1 MSNDPFFAPLS
12 GVTGVGPAKADP
24 SADFVSV
31 TPVPPDAPTP
41 PRRHPRA
48 EFGVPS
54 RMEAYYGPDRALLGF
69 QCRFDRADGSKAF
82 QPLTLFRE
90 TATGAL
96 KWKWKGWPDPR
107 PLYGLDRLAARPEA
121 PVLLC
126 EGEKAADAAGELAPD
141 FVAITSPNGSKSAN
155 KADWS
160 PLKGRRV
167 VIWRDADP
175 AGLEYAEAAAAL
187 ILAADAGSVSLLDPP
202 GDAPQGWDAA
212 DALAD
217 GWPTVRVL
225 RLVASARP
233 VGRPAVRPAPTGRPA
248 PTPAAVEASPAEDG
262 GKRGPGRPPWHDTL
276 LGLTKEYVLWH
287 TPKKHTYASIPRPG
301 GHRENWRLNGEA
313 FARDLSLKAFEE
325 TGRVPSKAAIEETV
339 RILEAKA
346 IAYGPCRKEWL
357 RVGERDGKLYLD
369 LGCPQW
375 RAIEIS
381 ANGPE
386 ILEGHDLPF
395 VRPEG
400 MQALPDP
407 VFGEENAINDLRT
420 FVNADSDEDFHLI
433 VAWVLG
439 SMRAAEEYPL
449 LILNGEQGTG
459 KSTLSRLLRSIVD
472 PHAIDML
479 SAPKEDRDLF
489 VLAQHAHLV
498 ALDNLSK
505 VENWMSDSLC
515 ILATGGAM
523 ASRSMY
529 TNDGLSI
536 LEAKRPVILNG
547 IPTLADRPDLAQRSI
562 TVRLKPVPAE
572 ERRTSA
578 DIKREWEAAAPRI
591 LGTFLEALARG
602 LRDVD
607 GVTLDRLPRMAG
619 FARFMVAAAPGLGLD
634 GRALF
639 DAYLANQSELA
650 SSAFENDPVATA
662 IVALMQRTHSGEWQ
676 GTPTDLLQVLSDP
689 EVTPERITNSFAW
702 PRKAQTL
709 GNAVE
714 RIAPALRDRG
724 IDVRKRHSGKTF
736 YEIRARS

>member
-1 MSNDPFFAPLS
+1 MSNDPFFAPLPGVS
-12 GVTGVGPAKADP
+12 GAGPAKAAP
-24 SADFVSV
+24 AGDFVSV
-31 TPVPPDAPTP
+31 TPVPADAPTP
-41 PRRHPRA
+41 PRKHPS
-48 EFGVPS
+48 FGVPS
-54 RMEAYYGPDRALLGF
+54 RREAYYGPDRALLGF
-69 QCRFDRADGSKAF
+69 QCRFDREDGSKAF
-82 QPLTLFRE
+82 QPLTLFHE

-107 PLYGLDRLAARPEA
+107 PLYGLDRLSARPEA

-141 FVAITSPNGSKSAN
+141 FVAITSPNGSKSAG

-175 AGLEYAEAAAAL
+175 AGLEYAKAAAPL
-187 ILAADAGSVSLLDPP
+187 ILAAGAASVALLDPP
-202 GDAPQGWDAA
+202 DDAPQGWDAA

-225 RLVASARP
+225 ALVAGAKP
-233 VGRPAVRPAPTGRPA
+233 VGGLAPRPAAAGRPA
-248 PTPAAVEASPAEDG
+248 PTPAPVDVAPVEDG

-276 LGLTKEYVLWH
+276 LGLTEDYILWH
-287 TPKKHTYASIPRPG
+287 TPKKYTYASIPRPG
-301 GHRENWRLNGEA
+301 GHRENWRLNGDA
-313 FARDLSLKAFEE
+313 FARDLSLKAFEA

-346 IAYGPCRKEWL
+346 IAYGPCWKEWL
-357 RVGERDGKLYLD
+357 RVGERDGKLYVD
-369 LGCPQW
+369 LGCPRW
-375 RAIEIS
+375 RAVEIS
-381 ANGPE
+381 ASGPE
-386 ILEGHDLPF
+386 IIECHDLPF

-433 VAWVLG
+433 VAWVLN
-439 SMRAAEEYPL
+439 SIRAAEEYPL

-479 SAPKEDRDLF
+479 SAPKEDRDMF

-505 VENWMSDSLC
+505 VENWMSDGLC
-515 ILATGGAM
+515 ILATGGTLI
-523 ASRSMY
+523 SRTLHS
-529 TNDGLSI
+529 NDGLTI

-591 LGTFLEALARG
+591 LGTLLEALARG
-602 LRDVD
+602 LRDVE
-607 GVTLDRLPRMAG
+607 GITLDRLPRMAG
-619 FARFMVAAAPGLGLD
+619 FAKFMVAAAPGLGLD
-634 GRALF
+634 GSALF
-639 DAYLANQSELA
+639 NAYLANQSELA
-650 SSAFENDPVATA
+650 STAFENDPVATA
-662 IVALMQRTHSGEWQ
+662 IVALMGATYSGEWH
-676 GTPTDLLQVLSDP
+676 GTPTELLEALSDP
-689 EVTPERITNSFAW
+689 KITPERVTNSFAW
-702 PRKAQTL
+702 PRKAQKL
-709 GNAVE
+709 GDAVA
-714 RIAPALRDRG
+714 RISPALRDRG
-724 IDVRKRHSGKTF
+724 IDVQKRHSGKTF